1 MSSPL
6 LSSPLPIPLDWAH
19 RQQAFAL
26 PDELVY
32 LDAASRGPLLRA
44 VQQVAH
50 QAVDALATP
59 WRLPFDAWLQQIEQL
74 RTLAAGL
81 FDHDADAVALL
92 PSAAHGLATAARN
105 LPLQRGD
112 AVLVL
117 EGQFPSNLLIWQRRC
132 AEVGGRIVAVPT
144 STGTVLTDAVLQAI
158 AQTPALRIAS
168 LPQAYWLDGRQLDL
182 DRISAAL
189 QARGA
194 ALVLDLSQSLGVL
207 PNDLPRWKPEFV
219 VSVGHKWLLGPMG
232 LAWLWA
238 APHWRAQGVPI
249 EEHWLGR
256 DAGSSWEFPSAQ
268 APQYRDGARRF
279 DAGGVAD
286 PLRIA
291 MATVALQQVSAWQPV
306 RIGQALGALTAQ
318 WDAALQARGLGS
330 WCPAGHAPHLT
341 ALQPPAWQLE
351 TVAKTFGELGAICT
365 RRHGR
370 LRIAPHVGVAEDA
383 LLSLVAALPDQHP

>member
-1 MSSPL
+1 MPTSS
-6 LSSPLPIPLDWAH
+6 LSSSFPAPFDWAH

-26 PDELVY
+26 PDEVIY

-44 VQQVAH
+44 VQGVAH
-50 QAVDALATP
+50 EAVAAMATP
-59 WRLPFDAWLQQIEQL
+59 WRLPFDTWVRDIEQL
-74 RTLAAGL
+74 RGLAAQV
-81 FDHDADAVALL
+81 FDGDADAVAML

-105 LPLQRGD
+105 LPLQRGE

-132 AEVGGRIVAVPT
+132 SEVGAHLVAVPT
-144 STGTVLTDAVLQAI
+144 DSGADLSEAVLQAI
-158 AQTPALRIAS
+158 ERTPALRIAS

-189 QARGA
+189 HARGA

-207 PNDLPRWKPEFV
+207 PTDLPRWRPAFV

-232 LAWLWA
+232 LAWLWVA
-238 APHWRAQGVPI
+238 APWRVDGVPI
-249 EEHWLGR
+249 EEHWIGR
-256 DAGSSWEFPSAQ
+256 DAGSSWEFPIAQ
-268 APQYRDGARRF
+268 APHYREGARRF

-291 MATVALQQVSAWQPV
+291 MATAALQQVLAWQPA
-306 RIGQALGALTAQ
+306 RIAAALGALTAQ
-318 WDAALQARGLGS
+318 WDEALQARGLGS
-330 WCPAGHAPHLT
+330 WSTPAHAPHLT
-341 ALQPPAWQLE
+341 ALQPPAHRLE
-351 TVAKTFGELGAICT
+351 AVATTVGERGAICT

-370 LRIAPHVGVAEDA
+370 LRIAPHLSVTGEA
-383 LLSLVAALPDQHP
+383 LSGLIAALPGA

>member
-1 MSSPL
+1 MSSSM
-6 LSSPLPIPLDWAH
+6 LSSPLPAPLEWAH
-19 RQQAFAL
+19 RPQAFAL
-26 PDELVY
+26 TGEVVY

-44 VQQVAH
+44 VQSVAH

-59 WRLPFDAWLQQIEQL
+59 WRLSFDAWLLQLEQL
-74 RTLAAGL
+74 RGLAAGL
-81 FDHDADAVALL
+81 FDHDAEALAVL

-105 LPLQRGD
+105 LSLQRGD

-117 EGQFPSNLLIWQRRC
+117 EGQFPSNLLVWQRRC
-132 AEVGGRIVAVPT
+132 AEVDARIVAVPAT
-144 STGTVLTDAVLQAI
+144 PGVGLTDAVLHAI

-182 DRISAAL
+182 DRISAAVH
-189 QARGA
+189 ARGA

-207 PNDLPRWKPEFV
+207 PTDLPRWKPEFV

-238 APHWRAQGVPI
+238 APHWRAHGVPI
-249 EEHWLGR
+249 EEHWIGR
-256 DAGSSWEFPSAQ
+256 DAGSSWEFPVAQ

-291 MATVALQQVSAWQPV
+291 MATAALQQVMAWQPA
-306 RIGQALGALTAQ
+306 RIAQALGALTAQ
-318 WDAALQARGLGS
+318 WDTALQACGLGD
-330 WCPAGHAPHLT
+330 WCTPGHAPHLT
-341 ALQPPAWQLE
+341 ALQPPAAALDA
-351 TVAKTFGELGAICT
+351 VAATLGALGVICT

-370 LRIAPHVGVAEDA
+370 LRIAPHLHVTEHA
-383 LLSLVAALPDQHP
+383 LERVIAALPNG

>member
-249 EEHWLGR
+249 KNTGLAVMPAAVGNFRVRKRRSIATARAASMQGALPIRCALRWRRWRCSRSVHGSRCASGR
-256 DAGSSWEFPSAQ
+256 RWARSPRSGMRP
-268 APQYRDGARRF
+268 YRPVGWAAGARR
-279 DAGGVAD
+279 GTH
-286 PLRIA
+286 RI
-291 MATVALQQVSAWQPV
+291 
-306 RIGQALGALTAQ
+306 
-318 WDAALQARGLGS
+318 
-330 WCPAGHAPHLT
+330 
-341 ALQPPAWQLE
+341 
-351 TVAKTFGELGAICT
+351 
-365 RRHGR
+365 
-370 LRIAPHVGVAEDA
+370 
-383 LLSLVAALPDQHP
+383 

>member
-1 MSSPL
+1 MSSFL
-6 LSSPLPIPLDWAH
+6 LSSPLPASLEWTH

-26 PDELVY
+26 PGEVVY

-50 QAVDALATP
+50 QAVDALAAP
-59 WRLPFDAWLQQIEQL
+59 WQLSFDAWLQQIEHL
-74 RTLAAGL
+74 RALAAGL

-105 LPLQRGD
+105 LPLHRGD

-132 AEVGGRIVAVPT
+132 AEVGGQVVAVPT
-144 STGTVLTDAVLQAI
+144 SPGAVLTDAVLQAI

-189 QARGA
+189 QARGV

-207 PNDLPRWKPEFV
+207 PTDLPRWKPEFV

-238 APHWRAQGVPI
+238 APHWRAHGVPI
-249 EEHWLGR
+249 EEHWIGR
-256 DAGSSWEFPSAQ
+256 DAASSWEFPIAH

-291 MATVALQQVSAWQPV
+291 MATAALQQVSAWQPV
-306 RIGQALGALTAQ
+306 RIAQALGSLTKR
-318 WDAALQARGLGS
+318 WDAALYARGLGD
-330 WCPAGHAPHLT
+330 WCTPGHAPHLT
-341 ALQPPAWQLE
+341 ALQPPAAALDA
-351 TVAKTFGELGAICT
+351 VATTLGALGVICT

-370 LRIAPHVGVAEDA
+370 LRMAPHLNVTDHA
-383 LLSLVAALPDQHP
+383 LDRVIAALPVER